1 MKENKKAILEIL
13 KKKSSK
19 KEGKK
24 DDKFESLVLNLALQ
38 KIDSDDFDY
47 DGEAVYSTDKKRLI
61 YCMSNETS
69 FTVPEGV
76 TVIGE
81 MAFPWQET
89 TQECHHSQL
98 REGNRA
104 RCFL

>member
-24 DDKFESLVLNLALQ
+24 DDKFESLVLNLAL
-38 KIDSDDFDY
+38 
-47 DGEAVYSTDKKRLI
+47 
-61 YCMSNETS
+61 
-69 FTVPEGV
+69 
-76 TVIGE
+76 
-81 MAFPWQET
+81 
-89 TQECHHSQL
+89 HHSQL